1 MNAPLAAPNPPWF
14 LKAPWVL
21 SQTPVGLQR
30 KTAGMKNLT
39 LSALL
44 AFASLGSVAGA
55 VTVTATTTTTTQTA
69 SMTRAQ
75 MHTQNNLTRYS
86 RATMRNMSRYSRAEC
101 TKHRGVMIKQ
111 KSNGQLVCVAKL
123 K

>member
-14 LKAPWVL
+14 LKGPWVL
-21 SQTPVGLQR
+21 SQTPVGLQSE
-30 KTAGMKNLT
+30 TAGMKNLT

-55 VTVTATTTTTTQTA
+55 VTATTTTTQTA

-75 MHTQNNLTRYS
+75 MHTQNNLTRYG
-86 RATMRNMSRYSRAEC
+86 RATMQNMSRYSRAEC
-101 TKHRGVMIKQ
+101 AKHRGVMIKQ